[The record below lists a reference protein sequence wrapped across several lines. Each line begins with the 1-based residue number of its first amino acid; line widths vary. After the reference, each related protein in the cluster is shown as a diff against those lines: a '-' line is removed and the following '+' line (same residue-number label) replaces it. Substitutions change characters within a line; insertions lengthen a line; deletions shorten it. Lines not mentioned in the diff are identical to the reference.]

1 MKDLLEAVLSNLKGT
16 AHFSVSD
23 WNTPYIKTIVAD
35 LEKAGYSYL
44 EIQSV
49 AAKEMESIERLNTF
63 APKLAQ
69 TMYQNRVE
77 SALFNFVWEHTD
89 PTKLRTAI
97 GAPKFSRPTMQRLLA
112 EMAAANNGEFFPL
125 RSVVEKTT
133 LSHPAV
139 EYSEDN
145 PRYKDITTAA
155 ATPTGN
161 FIFNEGFM
169 QALINFAFMKG
180 VKPTSR
186 YFKANGGDIPD
197 AYCYAEFVL
206 AHELLHYTH
215 SDFHRQHSIPN
226 PNHKLINYA
235 SDMRS
240 NYILVKSGYSQL
252 PLGLYSDEFN
262 FDKYRDFNKLYHDI
276 KAEFDKLPPQDRE
289 QAESDM
295 DSQEGDSH
303 EEGQQEGASQKE
315 AGKAKQV
322 SKDKMDEHDKKQDE
336 ALEKGKADADDPN
349 KAPQKGDLNAQSNGN
364 PGSGGGIAQQLDL
377 SGEQPNISWKQIIAK
392 FVTSAKPIVSTSWA
406 KVSRRAASTAAA
418 VSRHGAGAIKPG
430 IQKTESDTVNL
441 AIVIDSSGSMGWVA
455 KKVLVEVTNLIKKHF
470 PRSDFFIIIFS
481 NVSQLYRCN
490 LAKNSAIAIND
501 MRDTK
506 GTAAQLS
513 TLLSTYEGGGTVFS
527 TASGTIKDIMQKNYN
542 VLLVTD
548 SDIIGGDNLKGFVD
562 MIMTHRKLLNV
573 ILAGP
578 DDYKMVASK
587 LTIKPNNLTY
597 MK

>member
-16 AHFSVSD
+16 ANFSVSD
-23 WNTPYIKTIVAD
+23 WNTPYIKHIIQE
-35 LEKAGYSYL
+35 LEKAGYPL
-44 EIQSV
+44 AEIQMGM
-49 AAKEMESIERLNTF
+49 AEDLEMLEQMNNIV
-63 APKLAQ
+63 PKLTQ

-77 SALFNFVWEHTD
+77 TGLFDFIWHHVDNS
-89 PTKLRTAI
+89 KLRSAI

-155 ATPTGN
+155 ATPSGN
-161 FIFNEGFM
+161 FIFNENFM

-180 VKPTSR
+180 VKPSSR

-215 SDFHRQHSIPN
+215 SDFHKQHTIPN
-226 PNHKLINYA
+226 PSHRIINYA

-252 PLGLYSDEFN
+252 PMGLFSDEFN

-276 KAEFDKLPPQDRE
+276 KAELDKLPKDQRTQVEAGMDA
-289 QAESDM
+289 QES
-295 DSQEGDSH
+295 DSH
-303 EEGQQEGASQKE
+303 EEGQQEGATTKE
-315 AGKAKQV
+315 GDKAKQV

-336 ALEKGKADADDPN
+336 ALEKGKEDADDPN
-349 KAPQKGDLNAQSNGN
+349 KAPQKSDLTGKSDGN
-364 PGSGGGIAQQLDL
+364 PGNGSGIPQQLDL
-377 SGEQPNISWKQIIAK
+377 SGEQPKISWKQIIAK
-392 FVTSAKPIVSTSWA
+392 FVTSAKPILSTSWA

-418 VSRHGAGAIKPG
+418 VNRHGAGAIKPG
-430 IQKTESDTVNL
+430 IQKTESATVNL

-455 KKVLVEVTNLIKKHF
+455 KKVLVEVSNLIKRHF
-470 PRSDFFIIIFS
+470 PRSDFFIVVFS
-481 NVSQLYRCN
+481 NGSQLYRCN
-490 LAKNSAIAIND
+490 LAKNTAIAITD

-506 GTAAQLS
+506 GTPTQLS
-513 TLLSTYEGGGTVFS
+513 TLLTTYDGGGTVFS
-527 TASGTIKDIMQKNYN
+527 TAAGTLKELMQKKYN

-548 SDIIGGDNLKGFVD
+548 SDIIGGDNLKVFID
-562 MIMTHRKLLNV
+562 MIMTQRKLLNV